1 MTQEQLEARRAEW
14 EALVRTWW
22 ERLMGPAGA
31 GWQVIVCLEAPSE
44 RGAGFAQALHNWKYR
59 QVTFRFYTEGAPDS
73 ATACHEVL
81 HVAFSRVDGALCR
94 IMDALPGAC
103 EDLARQ
109 TLLDAEEEMVETMAQ
124 ALVRAFGE

>member
-31 GWQVIVCLEAPSE
+31 GWQVIVNLAQPLE
-44 RGAGFAQALHNWKYR
+44 RGGDFAQCIHNWKYR
-59 QVTFRFYTEGAPDS
+59 QVTFRFFAESAPS
-73 ATACHEVL
+73 SVTACHEVL

-94 IMDALPGAC
+94 IMDALPGSC

-124 ALVRAFGE
+124 APTRAFGE